1 MKSLRA
7 TTTPRVVLLDVGYTL
22 LKPYPSI
29 EEVCHDV
36 SRRLGIDLS
45 VEQLQG
51 TRHRVEGYYYTARNA
66 EPHIWAAEETVR
78 RFWVAFYS
86 EWLRLSG
93 LDGQAEHLAEAI
105 YDEFAAPERWTTYP
119 DVLPA
124 LEELTVLGLRL
135 GAVSDWG
142 LQLAPILHGMALS
155 RYLEFAVVSASV
167 GAAKPDAYLYELALA
182 RAAATAEETWHVGDD
197 YRNDVLGAR
206 GAGVYP
212 VLLDRSGKAPR
223 VDCPL
228 IHDLRELP
236 ALVRAAGCRRLD
248 SGERRELAR

>member
-1 MKSLRA
+1 MTRYHPASS
-7 TTTPRVVLLDVGYTL
+7 TPPRVVLLDVGYTL

-36 SRRLGIDLS
+36 GRRLGIALS
-45 VEQLQG
+45 LEQLQG
-51 TRHRVEGYYYTARNA
+51 TLSQVEGYYYTAREA

-86 EWLRLSG
+86 RWLRLSG

-119 DVLPA
+119 DALPA
-124 LEELTVLGLRL
+124 LEELKALGLRL

-142 LQLAPILHGMALS
+142 LQLAPILHGIELS

-167 GAAKPDAYLYELALA
+167 GAAKPNAYLYELALA
-182 RAAATAEETWHVGDD
+182 RARATADETWHVGDD

-206 GAGVYP
+206 SAGIHP
-212 VLLDRSGKAPR
+212 VLLDRSGKAPH

-236 ALVRAAGCRRLD
+236 ALLRAAGA
-248 SGERRELAR
+248 G